1 MKKIYLIVLAAITVF
16 AVIFGTAYHMY
27 GFFGNKNV
35 SGEVVDV
42 SYDFEDIEKIDV
54 DAGLIDMNIIAGDKF
69 SVSFSGYKEL
79 LPEIKEDNKTL
90 VVYQKTA
97 DNNGVNLFKP
107 QKRNMHGVDN
117 VLTIVVPAGVE
128 LDEIDFDCS
137 LGDADITKVSAK
149 KMDIECALGDIDL
162 IELTVDELVLNADMG
177 DVSLKNI
184 DVKDINAKLA
194 MGNFDAKLVKDISE
208 YGFDLDVSMG
218 KCKVGGQTVSNKYSN
233 SGSGGTIS
241 VSCDM
246 GDVDIK

>member
-1 MKKIYLIVLAAITVF
+1 M
-16 AVIFGTAYHMY
+16 
-27 GFFGNKNV
+27 
-35 SGEVVDV
+35 
-42 SYDFEDIEKIDV
+42 
-54 DAGLIDMNIIAGDKF
+54 
-69 SVSFSGYKEL
+69 
-79 LPEIKEDNKTL
+79 
-90 VVYQKTA
+90 
-97 DNNGVNLFKP
+97 
-107 QKRNMHGVDN
+107 
-117 VLTIVVPAGVE
+117 
-128 LDEIDFDCS
+128 
-137 LGDADITKVSAK
+137 
-149 KMDIECALGDIDL
+149 GDIDL

-208 YGFDLDVSMG
+208 YGLDLDVSMG

>member
-1 MKKIYLIVLAAITVF
+1 MKKIYLIVLAAITVV
-16 AVIFGTAYHMY
+16 AVVFGTAYHMY

-107 QKRNMHGVDN
+107 QKRNLHGVDN
-117 VLTIVVPAGVE
+117 VLTIVVPAGME

-137 LGDADITKVSAK
+137 L
-149 KMDIECALGDIDL
+149 
-162 IELTVDELVLNADMG
+162 
-177 DVSLKNI
+177 
-184 DVKDINAKLA
+184 
-194 MGNFDAKLVKDISE
+194 
-208 YGFDLDVSMG
+208 
-218 KCKVGGQTVSNKYSN
+218 
-233 SGSGGTIS
+233 
-241 VSCDM
+241 
-246 GDVDIK
+246 

>member
-1 MKKIYLIVLAAITVF
+1 MKKIYLIVLAAITVG
-16 AVIFGTAYHMY
+16 AVILGTAYHMY

-117 VLTIVVPAGVE
+117 VLTITVPSGTE
-128 LDEIDFDCS
+128 LEEIDFVCA
-137 LGDADITKVSAK
+137 LGDADITGVNVK
-149 KMDIECALGDIDL
+149 KIDVECALGDIDIKDMTADQIYL
-162 IELTVDELVLNADMG
+162 EADMG
-177 DVSLKNI
+177 DVSVDSADVRSI
-184 DVKDINAKLA
+184 DATLS
-194 MGNFDAKLVKDISE
+194 MGSFKADLVKDISE
-208 YGFDLDVSMG
+208 YGLELGVSMG
-218 KCKVGGQTVSNKYSN
+218 ECKVDGKSVSRKYTKA
-233 SGSGGTIS
+233 GKGGTVK

-246 GDVDIK
+246 GDVNIK